1 MNMQKVRIRDILKI
15 FFKHILPH
23 KWMLFF
29 ILIGIV
35 IAETITIF
43 IPIFYKKFFD
53 NLVYGANATQEYTSV
68 LIGILVIILGLHFG
82 SWIFFRIS
90 IFMHNWLQP
99 TIMANLER
107 TGFEYLLGHSSSFF
121 ANNFTGS
128 LVRKVR
134 RLSHAFEEFSDNLQ
148 WELLPLAITITGTMI
163 VISFRSMSIVYL
175 TLAWLFV
182 FIITNYMVARWKI
195 KYDEQKATKNSEVT
209 GILADALTNTINVK
223 LFATQA
229 FEKGLFK
236 AVTEEYRKLRTYSW
250 NLSEVNDALQY
261 GLMIIIEFGVMYMAI
276 GLWGEGKLTIGD
288 FALLQGYLVTL
299 FIHVHGLGRVIR
311 RLYEAFANAKEMV
324 EILNTPHE
332 IMDTKSAKDIEVK
345 KGGIEFKNVIFK
357 YRKTRKIFD
366 NFNLKIKPYEKIALV
381 GPSGSGKTTI
391 VQLLLRMHD
400 VQKGHITID
409 NQIISK
415 VTQNSLRKNIALVP
429 QDPILFHRT
438 LIENIRY
445 GRLDATDEEVMD
457 AAKKAHCEEFVSRLP
472 EGYESYVGERGIK
485 LSGGERQ
492 RIAIARAIL
501 SDAPILILDEATSS
515 LDSESEY
522 LIQQALTELMKSKTT
537 IVIAHRLST
546 ILKMDRIIVMKHGE
560 IADVGTHKQLA
571 RKKGIYKK
579 LWDIQS
585 SGFAS

>member
-1 MNMQKVRIRDILKI
+1 
-15 FFKHILPH
+15 
-23 KWMLFF
+23 
-29 ILIGIV
+29 
-35 IAETITIF
+35 
-43 IPIFYKKFFD
+43 
-53 NLVYGANATQEYTSV
+53 
-68 LIGILVIILGLHFG
+68 
-82 SWIFFRIS
+82 
-90 IFMHNWLQP
+90 
-99 TIMANLER
+99 
-107 TGFEYLLGHSSSFF
+107 
-121 ANNFTGS
+121 
-128 LVRKVR
+128 
-134 RLSHAFEEFSDNLQ
+134 
-148 WELLPLAITITGTMI
+148 
-163 VISFRSMSIVYL
+163 
-175 TLAWLFV
+175 
-182 FIITNYMVARWKI
+182 MVARWKI
-195 KYDEQKATKNSEVT
+195 KYDEQKATKDSEVT

>member
-195 KYDEQKATKNSEVT
+195 KYDEQKATKDSEVT